1 MNKDIVRMMYHIYQD
16 IDNGRFNLSASWNF
30 RDDLLSKSRNDV
42 KIGKLI
48 NSLFPGKYTPQEV
61 EEFVSRFKR
70 YASGENDNKFKIV
83 EGDEIKA
90 PYLYSNYAED
100 TELGNSCMK
109 FQLSSFF

>member
-1 MNKDIVRMMYHIYQD
+1 VKNTRDEDDVKHIYQD
-16 IDNGRFNLSASWNF
+16 IYNGRFNLSASWNF

-48 NSLFPGKYTPQEV
+48 NSLFPGKYTPKKSKSLLV
-61 EEFVSRFKR
+61 DLRGT
-70 YASGENDNKFKIV
+70 SGENDNKFKIV

-100 TELGNSCMK
+100 GNT
-109 FQLSSFF
+109 